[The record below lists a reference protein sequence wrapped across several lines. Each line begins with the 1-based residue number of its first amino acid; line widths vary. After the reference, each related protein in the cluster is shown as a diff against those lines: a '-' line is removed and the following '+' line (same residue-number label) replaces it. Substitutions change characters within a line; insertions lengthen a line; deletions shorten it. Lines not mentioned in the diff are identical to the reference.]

1 MSSKQTLKKNCL
13 NLIATQIVN
22 MPSTILKDE
31 ILNRIE
37 RKLETKMLNE
47 FDIVVDEMIENICKG
62 EVLYSDDKFHRLLIY
77 IINEINFKIEENRN
91 YCRISYI

>member
-1 MSSKQTLKKNCL
+1 MSSKQTLKKKCL
-13 NLIATQIVN
+13 DLIATQIVN
-22 MPSTILKDE
+22 MPSTLLKDE
-31 ILNRIE
+31 ILNGIE

-47 FDIVVDEMIENICKG
+47 FDIVVDEMIENTGKG